1 MVVPLASGKSS
12 CETGL
17 VPLAFEVRLRH
28 AVSGPTPN
36 GSGSTISD
44 RFSIVATTVEWDS
57 NGTVVFLLD
66 NNPVAAFSAASVL
79 QVSRSAEVT
88 VATVEPSPQAT
99 RSTASE
105 EPATVEKVTT
115 QTNAG
120 KQSVPGRH
128 GETWSYEEDQELL
141 EVFSQGL
148 TLPEMA
154 ELMQRSSRSIELR
167 IEKLLR
173 RPSSA
178 DLFDDDLS
186 DVNAESGLLDDS
198 YDGGWEEM
206 VQHGHKLAAYMLR
219 NRPQPKPTSFD

>member
-1 MVVPLASGKSS
+1 MVEPLASGKSS
-12 CETGL
+12 CETAR
-17 VPLAFEVRLRH
+17 VPLVFDVRLRH
-28 AVSGPTPN
+28 AVSGPSPD

-66 NNPVAAFSAASVL
+66 NNPVAAFTAASVL
-79 QVSRSAEVT
+79 QVSRSADVT
-88 VATVEPSPQAT
+88 VAVGEPSPKAA

-105 EPATVEKVTT
+105 EPTTVEKATT
-115 QTNAG
+115 QTNTG
-120 KQSVPGRH
+120 KKSVPSRH

-173 RPSSA
+173 KPSDA

-186 DVNAESGLLDDS
+186 DVNPESGLLDDS

-219 NRPQPKPTSFD
+219 NRPQPKPTTFD